1 MIKLFPK
8 ENYVGRT
15 NTSMRKTVDIL
26 GVKIDDITAS
36 AAVERAVGFIE
47 NRPEGRAA
55 MMFTPNPEIIMAA
68 RGDSDFKEILNSADL
83 CTADGIG
90 VIYGAKILKTPLPE
104 RVTGFDTV
112 CAVFDKIKNSDAGVF
127 LFGAKPGVA
136 ERAAEEIKSRYSGIK
151 IVGVHNGYFKDEET
165 PAIVEEINAS
175 GAALVLVCLGMKKQE
190 SWIYQNRERLNA
202 GLCMG
207 LGGVLDVFAG
217 DVKRAPDFFVNHN
230 LEWFYRLAKQ
240 PSRLVRCLALP
251 KFLITVVAHKK

>member
-1 MIKLFPK
+1 
-8 ENYVGRT
+8 
-15 NTSMRKTVDIL
+15 MRETVNIL
-26 GVKIDDITAS
+26 GVKIDNITAE
-36 AAVERAVGFIE
+36 AAVERAVGFVQ
-47 NRPEGRAA
+47 NKADGRTA

-68 RGDSDFKEILNSADL
+68 RDDHSFCEILNSADL

-90 VIYGAKILKTPLPE
+90 VIYGAKILKNPLPE

-112 CAVFDKIKNSDAGVF
+112 CAVFDKLKDTDCGVF

-136 ERAAEEIKSRYSGIK
+136 ERAAAEIERRYPGIK
-151 IVGVHNGYFKDEET
+151 ISGTHNGYFKDEET
-165 PAIVEEINAS
+165 PEIVDEINKS
-175 GAALVLVCLGMKKQE
+175 GAKLVLVCLGMKKQE
-190 SWIYQNRERLNA
+190 SWIFENREKLNS

-217 DVKRAPDFFVNHN
+217 DVKRAPDFFVKHN

-251 KFLITVVAHKK
+251 KFLVTVLKNKNEQEF